1 MCVTASTIAKE
12 SFDFREVTV
21 SPLFLFRKKGVLF
34 MLVQFCLPWEGP
46 GRYSDRFLGV

>member
-21 SPLFLFRKKGVLF
+21 SPLFLFRKKGVLCWCNSVY
-34 MLVQFCLPWEGP
+34 LGKALEGTLT
-46 GRYSDRFLGV
+46 GS